1 MAEKRK
7 WYRGYVLCRLSK
19 IGAEWDVVNKVIG
32 MRKDDSWIV
41 TYASPVYG
49 NWDLIIEVSF
59 SQLDELDE
67 IVTGIRTDDDL
78 KDVIEET
85 TTLVTSRPNYPL
97 DDME

>member
-1 MAEKRK
+1 MADKK
-7 WYRGYVLCRLSK
+7 WYRGYILARLSR

-32 MRKDDSWIV
+32 MRKDDDWIV

-59 SQLDELDE
+59 SQLDGLDE
-67 IVTGIRTDDDL
+67 IVTGIRTDETL

-97 DDME
+97 DDLA